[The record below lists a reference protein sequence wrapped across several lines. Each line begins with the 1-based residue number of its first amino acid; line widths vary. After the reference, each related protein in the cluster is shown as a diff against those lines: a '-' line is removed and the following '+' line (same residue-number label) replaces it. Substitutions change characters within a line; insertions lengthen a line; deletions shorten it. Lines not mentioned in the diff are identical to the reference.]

1 MKRDLSIPC
10 IIPLAWQGTDGAR
23 TRGDSREGG
32 QVAGG
37 KKQVGYHWVP
47 DGTMELRAWGWGTT
61 GSRAPPP
68 SLVSDKDS

>member
-1 MKRDLSIPC
+1 M
-10 IIPLAWQGTDGAR
+10 
-23 TRGDSREGG
+23 
-32 QVAGG
+32 AGG